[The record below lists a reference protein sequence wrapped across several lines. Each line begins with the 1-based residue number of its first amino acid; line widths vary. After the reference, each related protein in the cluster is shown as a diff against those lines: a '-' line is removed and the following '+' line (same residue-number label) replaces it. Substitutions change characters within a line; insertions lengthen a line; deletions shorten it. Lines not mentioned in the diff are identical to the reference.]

1 MLGNG
6 AGRGCLG
13 KGWVAKPGRGVDCTV
28 EGCVG
33 GSPQPVGN
41 QRKRCPRYLISS
53 SMTLPPSR
61 YTLQP
66 PLSSGEVTGRGAAD
80 ERAPSTGQDIGR
92 YHPPSTRRHGLY
104 YSGPFCRQIRKL
116 GLSEAKLSAQSHM
129 AHASESKPQA
139 ICLQSPH
146 RGLMRSCCSHLTLTP
161 RVEGERNP
169 CSGRG
174 GRTCGVGRRE
184 G

>member
-1 MLGNG
+1 M
-6 AGRGCLG
+6 
-13 KGWVAKPGRGVDCTV
+13 AKPGRGVDCTV

-66 PLSSGEVTGRGAAD
+66 PLTSGEVTGRGAAD
-80 ERAPSTGQDIGR
+80 QRAPSTGQDIGR

-116 GLSEAKLSAQSHM
+116 GLSEAVICPESHGTCVGIQT
-129 AHASESKPQA
+129 P
-139 ICLQSPH
+139 
-146 RGLMRSCCSHLTLTP
+146 SHLPPKPTQRTDEKLLLP
-161 RVEGERNP
+161 SHPNP
-169 CSGRG
+169 TSG
-174 GRTCGVGRRE
+174 GREKPLLWQRGQDLWGGEKGRLRAASLCP
-184 G
+184 

>member
-1 MLGNG
+1 M
-6 AGRGCLG
+6 
-13 KGWVAKPGRGVDCTV
+13 
-28 EGCVG
+28 G

-41 QRKRCPRYLISS
+41 QRKRCSRYLISS

-80 ERAPSTGQDIGR
+80 QRAPSTGQDIGR

-161 RVEGERNP
+161 RVEGETPALAEGAGPVGWGEGKAESGQPLPLNP
-169 CSGRG
+169 LRVLEGGERG
-174 GRTCGVGRRE
+174 C
-184 G
+184 

>member
-66 PLSSGEVTGRGAAD
+66 PLTSGEVTGRGATD
-80 ERAPSTGQDIGR
+80 QRAPSTGQDIGR

-146 RGLMRSCCSHLTLTP
+146 SSQTDEKLLLPSHPNPTS
-161 RVEGERNP
+161 GGRNP